1 MPTVLLIT
9 PYFPPMS
16 VVGAKRPLNLVRH
29 LPHFGWQPVVL
40 AGDPAGENVDLGLSD
55 LIPAD
60 LPVSYAYGEGK
71 QVPTESAPRP
81 REKERRF
88 LGWDAGY
95 ITPFDRY
102 LWHNGAALREAAH
115 LIEKHRPSA
124 VVVCADPWSPLLVGM
139 KLAHSPGLPLV
150 VDFRDPWSLQRAKM
164 ALRPPPT
171 RWIIRQTEYRVFRTA
186 RRIVL
191 NTEECHDAYTAAYR
205 GRVPS
210 ERFTCIRNAFDLGVF
225 NETAVQRNDRFTVL
239 HFGHFRRLV
248 PSEPLLKG
256 FAKFVQREGLGAD
269 KAALV
274 LAGTPREE
282 DLRHASSLGIADYVE
297 SRPHIPYREALGV
310 MRSADVLALVTV
322 GDMALT
328 VPAKLYDYLAARRPI
343 LAITDQPEPGRIV
356 DQTGAGVVVPPANPE
371 AIAAGLARLRV
382 RCQAPDRGEIP
393 AESVTAFDAEEQAR
407 RFAAVLEAAIAR

>member
-29 LPHFGWQPVVL
+29 LPRFGWQPVVL
-40 AGDPAGENVDLGLSD
+40 AGDPAGENVDLGLAD

-71 QVPTESAPRP
+71 QASSESALRP

-124 VVVCADPWSPLLVGM
+124 VVVCADPWSPLLVGV

-205 GRVPS
+205 GASPRSASPAYGTPS
-210 ERFTCIRNAFDLGVF
+210 ISESSRTLRFSGAIGSRYFTSGISAGWFLPSRCSRASPSSYSAKDSVRTRQRWCWRGLRERKICATL
-225 NETAVQRNDRFTVL
+225 
-239 HFGHFRRLV
+239 RRLV
-248 PSEPLLKG
+248 SPITWRAVRQSPT
-256 FAKFVQREGLGAD
+256 AR
-269 KAALV
+269 
-274 LAGTPREE
+274 
-282 DLRHASSLGIADYVE
+282 
-297 SRPHIPYREALGV
+297 
-310 MRSADVLALVTV
+310 RSA
-322 GDMALT
+322 
-328 VPAKLYDYLAARRPI
+328 
-343 LAITDQPEPGRIV
+343 
-356 DQTGAGVVVPPANPE
+356 
-371 AIAAGLARLRV
+371 
-382 RCQAPDRGEIP
+382 
-393 AESVTAFDAEEQAR
+393 
-407 RFAAVLEAAIAR
+407 